1 MGFRGQWPRMRGSLR
16 IASPQENR
24 NEMALFKSVAL
35 GIAAVLIAGAQHALA
50 QRCPPNSHP
59 EAVAIPGNLR
69 TAQCFCDRG
78 FVRVDG
84 ICVRVTRPSEHP
96 AQNNPNS
103 TLVAPMPF
111 R

>member
-1 MGFRGQWPRMRGSLR
+1 MQPGSNVFVL
-16 IASPQENR
+16 S
-24 NEMALFKSVAL
+24 LVA
-35 GIAAVLIAGAQHALA
+35 ALIAGTQGAMA

-78 FVRVDG
+78 FTRVDG
-84 ICVRVTRPSEHP
+84 ICVPVRRPADRPPPNDPGRV
-96 AQNNPNS
+96 
-103 TLVAPMPF
+103 LVAPMPF

>member
-1 MGFRGQWPRMRGSLR
+1 MQRFPSLSSCAFWLAVFLL
-16 IASPQENR
+16 ASTQG
-24 NEMALFKSVAL
+24 AKS
-35 GIAAVLIAGAQHALA
+35 

-78 FVRVDG
+78 FTRVDG
-84 ICVRVTRPSEHP
+84 VCVPVRRPADRLPPNDP
-96 AQNNPNS
+96 ARQ
-103 TLVAPMPF
+103 LVAPYVF

>member
-1 MGFRGQWPRMRGSLR
+1 MQRGPY
-16 IASPQENR
+16 
-24 NEMALFKSVAL
+24 ALVLSIVA
-35 GIAAVLIAGAQHALA
+35 ALIAGTQAAMA

-78 FVRVDG
+78 FTRVDG
-84 ICVRVTRPSEHP
+84 VCVLVRRPADRPPPNDPARV
-96 AQNNPNS
+96 
-103 TLVAPMPF
+103 LVAPMPF